1 MASRNIEVVISARDH
16 FTGTANK
23 VIGSLNRMDS
33 AAGRVG
39 KGVGQVGMGL
49 ARVAV
54 IGATAAAGGL
64 TLVAKKTIDWESALA
79 GVNKT
84 MDLTPGELQ
93 AIGTDIRKLATEIP
107 LSANAL
113 AGLVEQAGALGI
125 KKQDVL
131 AFAEATATIGV
142 TTNVAADQAA
152 SSLGILSNL
161 LGLTGK
167 DFERFGSSLVDLGN
181 KGAST
186 EDQIIAIAERGAGAA
201 ATIGLSAQA
210 LLGWASA
217 IANIG
222 MEPEA
227 AGTSFQ
233 RFALGVQKFTRLGA
247 AELDV
252 LAKTAGVSAKAFAKA
267 FDEDA
272 SGALESFIDG
282 LARLTKGERLDVITK
297 LGFGDARI
305 GRMLLGLATA
315 EDKSD
320 NLSKSLNISSEAWR
334 ANTAAAVEA
343 DKRYATVASKL
354 ALLNNQ
360 FTEGALLIGEG
371 FLPALGRVAD
381 KLRIALGDESVRND
395 LRSFGKDIGDAI
407 EGIDF
412 NAVLA
417 GAREFVSLLKGA
429 ASVAMVMFNAVNALP
444 GPIKEAGLGF
454 LALNKLSGGL
464 IGAGAANILGGTLE
478 VITRS
483 AGSRLPG
490 AAGRLF
496 AQPVFVTN
504 WPIGG
509 MGGGGVVAGG
519 SALGRVASVASKVF
533 IVGAAVGV
541 FSELLD
547 ERSRQSEANK
557 EQATALNVQAKT
569 FTDTAS
575 IAALAQSL
583 RGITSD
589 RNRLNREFSP
599 EGFAFQ
605 LNIDGVRD
613 AVDRQAATVSAA
625 LRDSVA
631 GQQAAFAT
639 RDREGNEGLIAAV
652 RGIRPPEV
660 TVINNISGTSVSH
673 TVTRTKRYG
682 PIGGSRHISGGPQE
696 F

>member
-1 MASRNIEVVISARDH
+1 MASRSIEIIISARDK

-23 VIGSLNRMDS
+23 VIGSLNRMDA

-39 KGVGQVGMGL
+39 KGVGQMGMGL
-49 ARVAV
+49 ARVGL
-54 IGATAAAGGL
+54 IGATAAATGL
-64 TLVAKKTIDWESALA
+64 AAVAKKTIDWESALA

-131 AFAEATATIGV
+131 AFAKATATIGV

-167 DFERFGSSLVDLGN
+167 DFERFGSALVDLGN

-201 ATIGLSAQA
+201 ATIGLSAEA
-210 LLGWASA
+210 LLGWSSA

-233 RFALGVQKFTRLGA
+233 RFALGVQKFTRQGGD
-247 AELDV
+247 ELKV
-252 LAKTAGVSAKAFAKA
+252 LAATAGMTGKEFAKA
-267 FDEDA
+267 FDKDA
-272 SGALESFIDG
+272 SGALESFVDG
-282 LARLTKGERLDVITK
+282 LAKLTKGERLDVLTA
-297 LGFGDARI
+297 LGFDDARL

-315 EDKSD
+315 EDKND
-320 NLSKSLNISSEAWR
+320 NLSKSLAISSEAWR
-334 ANTAAAVEA
+334 TNTAAAVEA
-343 DKRYATVASKL
+343 DKRYGTVASKL
-354 ALLNNQ
+354 NLLNNQ

-381 KLRIALGDESVRND
+381 KLRLALGDESVRND

-417 GAREFVSLLKGA
+417 GAKEFVSLLKGA

-464 IGAGAANILGGTLE
+464 IGAGAGNVIGGLAE
-478 VITRS
+478 VGIRG

-490 AAGRLF
+490 TAGRLF

-504 WPIGG
+504 WPLGG
-509 MGGGGVVAGG
+509 LGGGVGGAAATAGG
-519 SALGRVASVASKVF
+519 IGTGLATGLIGASVAASVLATQDLLSK
-533 IVGAAVGV
+533 
-541 FSELLD
+541 
-547 ERSRQSEANK
+547 
-557 EQATALNVQAKT
+557 TT
-569 FTDTAS
+569 
-575 IAALAQSL
+575 LAQRRANGGL
-583 RGITSD
+583 RAMQYRGSDAAMNSMVGNLGRSGPMPVVIT
-589 RNRLNREFSP
+589 
-599 EGFAFQ
+599 
-605 LNIDGVRD
+605 
-613 AVDRQAATVSAA
+613 
-625 LRDSVA
+625 
-631 GQQAAFAT
+631 GQQK
-639 RDREGNEGLIAAV
+639 
-652 RGIRPPEV
+652 PPIVNV
-660 TVINNISGTSVSH
+660 TVNNNISATGVTH
-673 TVTRTKRYG
+673 TVTQVKRYG
-682 PIGGSRHISGGPQE
+682 PTGGSRNTSGPTIVDR
-696 F
+696 